1 MWSEFM
7 HWTRH
12 VKFTSVFKCG
22 FAHIV
27 FKIKFLS
34 YILKTFWPGLWAIVW
49 KPAGLDRQPQSQWVF
64 LTPDPWRTARAMR
77 SRGEQRV
84 SSRGGERREGMRRAG
99 SGTSFLLS
107 NASWAWAAKPAVQWK
122 GGKERQAGC
131 GVPLGGVIIYNKG
144 EAARLKKDPFKN
156 SAEA

>member
-1 MWSEFM
+1 M

-34 YILKTFWPGLWAIVW
+34 YILKRSGQVSEPSCAVW

-64 LTPDPWRTARAMR
+64 LTPAPWRTARAMR

-84 SSRGGERREGMRRAG
+84 SSRGGERREGVRRAG

-122 GGKERQAGC
+122 GGKERRAGC